1 MTKKKEIEIS
11 TRKSKNK
18 KGNKRLTKKVV
29 QSLTKYSLAII
40 FIGTILMGFLLIWN
54 INQDSMK
61 LQTAKI
67 IIYLSI
73 SFASIEIIC
82 ELLLVIKHKKNFK
95 NDKFKKILIALF
107 SVVTSLLIVIPSSLL
122 LYVINNSINAIALSI
137 KLPLITNTLV
147 SISLTL
153 RLIYI
158 SLYIYIIKYKK

>member
-1 MTKKKEIEIS
+1 MTKKKEIS

-18 KGNKRLTKKVV
+18 KDNKRLTKKVV
-29 QSLTKYSLAII
+29 QNLTKYSLAII

-107 SVVTSLLIVIPSSLL
+107 LVVTSLLIVIPSSLL
-122 LYVINNSINAIALSI
+122 LYVIVINHSINTIALSI